1 MSENLIYLAVAI
13 ISGWIIGTLLLY
25 VLYLKQI
32 LPKRDLKRGI
42 VNASIFAIL
51 GIIIFFVFFNF
62 DSTSS
67 AIVAIICLIVWI
79 FIRQIVK
86 KKIQ

>member
-1 MSENLIYLAVAI
+1 MSENLIYLVGAI
-13 ISGWIIGTLLLY
+13 IFGWIIGTCLLY

-42 VNASIFAIL
+42 ANASIFAIF
-51 GIIIFFVFFNF
+51 GIIIFFVFLNF

-67 AIVAIICLIVWI
+67 AIVAIICLILWI
-79 FIRQIVK
+79 FTKQIVK